1 MPSYK
6 GDPRWITIRY
16 KGACSKCRKT
26 IQKGAR
32 AFHFPNSCGRTL
44 CETCGEP
51 AAERF
56 AAERADED
64 MLSNRTW

>member
-1 MPSYK
+1 MSSYS

-16 KGACSKCRKT
+16 KGACSKCRKPLDR
-26 IQKGAR
+26 GAR
-32 AFHFPNSCGRTL
+32 AFHFPNSRGRTL

-56 AAERADED
+56 AAERADEE
-64 MLSNRTW
+64 MISGHSW

>member
-1 MPSYK
+1 MSSYK

-26 IQKGAR
+26 LQKGAR
-32 AFHFPNSCGRTL
+32 AFHYPNDRGATL

-56 AAERADED
+56 ATEVADED
-64 MLSNRTW
+64 TLAGHSW

>member
-16 KGACSKCRKT
+16 QGTCSKCRKT
-26 IQKGAR
+26 LQKGAR
-32 AFHFPNSCGRTL
+32 AFHYPNGRGGTL

-56 AAERADED
+56 AAEAADED
-64 MLSNRTW
+64 ILNGPR

>member
-6 GDPRWITIRY
+6 GDPRWITTRY
-16 KGACSKCRKT
+16 KGICSKCRKT
-26 IQKGAR
+26 LQKGAR
-32 AFHFPNSCGRTL
+32 AFHYPNGRDTL

-56 AAERADED
+56 AAEAADED
-64 MLSNRTW
+64 TLNGPW